1 MCPCGGTIRP
11 INKDWAQCDKCKDD
25 TFPISDEAAGGE
37 YGHPDQVVDLKFKI
51 QQLGDEVERLRAIV
65 DRQDHFCREF
75 IWGEDEPHEYETQ
88 SARLASWRNAAIA
101 MRASYAGHHPG
112 GWPYALKIYAEALK
126 IDSAEAL
133 KIIRSSQTD
142 TEPLNG

>member
-25 TFPISDEAAGGE
+25 QFPLSDEAAGGE
-37 YGHPDQVVDLKFKI
+37 YGCPDQVADLNSQI
-51 QQLGDEVERLRAIV
+51 QQLGDEVERLRALV

-88 SARLASWRNAAIA
+88 SARLVAWRKAAIA
-101 MRASYAGHHPG
+101 LRAD
-112 GWPYALKIYAEALK
+112 PYAHFTLHHLKLYADALK

-133 KIIRSSQTD
+133 KIIGSSQAK
-142 TEPLNG
+142 TEPLSG